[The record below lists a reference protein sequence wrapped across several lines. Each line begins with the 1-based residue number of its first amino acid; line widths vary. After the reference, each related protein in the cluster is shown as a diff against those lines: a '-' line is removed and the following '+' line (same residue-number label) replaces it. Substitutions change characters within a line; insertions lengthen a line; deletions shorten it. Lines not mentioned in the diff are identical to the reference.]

1 VRIPPHHDPACWGCG
16 DNPTGIR
23 LPTPQREATT
33 SYDATFSFGE
43 DHQAA
48 PGLVHGGLVG
58 AALDEACG
66 LLATWYRFPSV
77 TARFAIR
84 FLQPVHINRPLTV
97 SARLEDERGRRL
109 EISAALKDG
118 DELLADAKGS
128 FVHVPLEHFLR
139 TPEGRAA
146 GEAWRERLTP
156 PPTTPS
162 LRQSGPRRKEAP

>member
-1 VRIPPHHDPACWGCG
+1 VNIPPHHDPHCWGCG
-16 DNPTGIR
+16 DNPSGIA
-23 LPTPQREATT
+23 LPFPEREGLS
-33 SYDATFSFGE
+33 SYSATFSFRSE
-43 DHQAA
+43 HQAA

-84 FLQPVHINRPLTV
+84 FLKPVHINTPLQI
-97 SARLEDERGRRL
+97 SAELRNDRGRRL
-109 EISAALKDG
+109 EIHGELTDG
-118 DELLADAKGS
+118 GELLADADGS

-146 GEAWRERLTP
+146 GEAWRERLG
-156 PPTTPS
+156 S
-162 LRQSGPRRKEAP
+162 

>member
-16 DNPTGIR
+16 NHPTGIK
-23 LPTPQREATT
+23 LPIPQREGAT
-33 SYDATFSFGE
+33 SYAASFSFDE
-43 DHQAA
+43 HHQAA

-97 SARLEDERGRRL
+97 SAKLEDERGRRL
-109 EISAALKDG
+109 EISAGLKDG

-128 FVHVPLEHFLR
+128 LEHFLR

-146 GEAWRERLTP
+146 GTAWRERLTP
-156 PPTTPS
+156 PATPPS
-162 LRQSGPRRKEAP
+162 LHSSGPRREEAP

>member
-1 VRIPPHHDPACWGCG
+1 VKIPPHHDPTCWGCG

-23 LPTPQREATT
+23 LPTPRAEGAT
-33 SYDATFSFGE
+33 SYEATFSFDE
-43 DHQAA
+43 QHQAA

-84 FLQPVHINRPLTV
+84 FLKPVHINRPLAI
-97 SARLEDERGRRL
+97 SAELRSERGRRL
-109 EISAALKDG
+109 EISGELTDA
-118 DELLADAKGS
+118 DELLADAQGS
-128 FVHVPLEHFLR
+128 FVHVSLEHFLR

-146 GEAWRERLTP
+146 GERWRERLG
-156 PPTTPS
+156 S
-162 LRQSGPRRKEAP
+162 

>member
-1 VRIPPHHDPACWGCG
+1 VKIPPHHDPRCWGCG
-16 DNPTGIR
+16 ENSTGIA
-23 LPTPQREATT
+23 LPTPEGEGLSA
-33 SYDATFSFGE
+33 YDAAFSFRE
-43 DHQAA
+43 EHQAA

-84 FLQPVHINRPLTV
+84 FLQPVHINRPLAV
-97 SARLEDERGRRL
+97 SAKLEDERGRRL

-128 FVHVPLEHFLR
+128 FVHVPLEHFLQ

-156 PPTTPS
+156 HPTPPS
-162 LRQSGPRRKEAP
+162 LGSFGPRRKEAP